1 MSVLRETAIPLMKEF
16 LVYFAGFGC
25 MGLILDFVIVKIIP
39 KPKNQKSREELADFI
54 LRATTAVSIAAG
66 MYIFAQRI

>member
-1 MSVLRETAIPLMKEF
+1 MKEF

-25 MGLILDFVIVKIIP
+25 MGLILGFVIVKII
-39 KPKNQKSREELADFI
+39 PKNQKSREELADFI

-66 MYIFAQRI
+66 M

>member
-1 MSVLRETAIPLMKEF
+1 
-16 LVYFAGFGC
+16 
-25 MGLILDFVIVKIIP
+25 MGLILGFVIIKIMP
-39 KPKNQKSREELADFI
+39 KPRNQKSREELADFI